1 MVSSSSCS
9 FVTSSAVLRSYRERI
24 MTRNVSKMNANQ
36 ESIIVQETTFEIAPG
51 IYFYE
56 VGGSST
62 TIFLLQL

>member
-56 VGGSST
+56 VGGPST